1 MPKGSSAGLNNK
13 WFWAAAVIAALA
25 SFTVVSELKGS
36 AFRTANP
43 PSAGVIDATLTQVVN
58 QLKPNLPKKIDEV
71 TTLIDVWHNG
81 KQITYL
87 YEVNLR
93 GRQIP
98 SNFTAIARN
107 EVVPKVCG
115 SDMKGGIV
123 SYGITYVYRYNLPNG
138 SRVGEFAVTASDC
151 T

>member
-1 MPKGSSAGLNNK
+1 MPKGSSAALNNK
-13 WFWAAAVIAALA
+13 WFWAAAAIAGLA
-25 SFTVVSELKGS
+25 SFAVVSVLKGGAS
-36 AFRTANP
+36 KTADP
-43 PSAGVIDATLTQVVN
+43 PSASVIDATLTKVVD
-58 QLKPNLPKKIDEV
+58 QLKPNLPKKIDGV
-71 TTLIDVWHNG
+71 TTLIDVWHIG

-87 YEVNLR
+87 YEVDIH

-98 SNFTAIARN
+98 SNFTAIVRN

-115 SDMKGGIV
+115 SDMKDGIV
-123 SYGITYVYRYNLPNG
+123 GYGITYVYRYNLPNG

>member
-1 MPKGSSAGLNNK
+1 MPKGSSAELNNK
-13 WFWAAAVIAALA
+13 WFWAAAVVAALA

-43 PSAGVIDATLTQVVN
+43 RSASVIDATVTKVVN

-71 TTLIDVWHNG
+71 TTLIDVWHTG

-93 GRQIP
+93 ERQTHQHDRQ
-98 SNFTAIARN
+98 N
-107 EVVPKVCG
+107 VPA
-115 SDMKGGIV
+115 
-123 SYGITYVYRYNLPNG
+123 
-138 SRVGEFAVTASDC
+138 GEPVLDL
-151 T
+151 

>member
-1 MPKGSSAGLNNK
+1 MPNRSNADLNNK
-13 WFWAAAVIAALA
+13 WFWAATVIAAVA
-25 SFTVVSELKGS
+25 SFAVVSELKGGAS
-36 AFRTANP
+36 KTANP
-43 PSAGVIDATLTQVVN
+43 PSANVIEATLTNVVN
-58 QLKPNLPKKIDEV
+58 QLKPNLPKKIDGV
-71 TTLIDVWHNG
+71 TTLIDVWHSG

-87 YEVNLR
+87 YEVDTH

-115 SDMKGGIV
+115 SDMKDGIV
-123 SYGITYVYRYNLPNG
+123 NYGITYVYRYNLPNG
-138 SRVGEFAVTASDC
+138 SRAGEFAVTASDC

>member
-1 MPKGSSAGLNNK
+1 
-13 WFWAAAVIAALA
+13 
-25 SFTVVSELKGS
+25 
-36 AFRTANP
+36 
-43 PSAGVIDATLTQVVN
+43 VVN
-58 QLKPNLPKKIDEV
+58 QLKPNRPKKIDGV
-71 TTLIDVWHNG
+71 TTLIDVWHSG

-87 YEVNLR
+87 YEVDTH

-115 SDMKGGIV
+115 SDMKDGIV
-123 SYGITYVYRYNLPNG
+123 NYGITYVYRYNLPNG
-138 SRVGEFAVTASDC
+138 SRAGEFAVTASDC